1 MRSGKHVSD
10 QQRRLFTPLN
20 NSMNEATQKTDTG
33 RPINRDAA
41 MRFIVLLGI
50 VSLFADMTYEGARS
64 VTGPFLGS
72 LGASGAVVGVIA
84 GLGELVGYGTR
95 LASGWLGDR
104 SQRYWTVTITGYVIN
119 LLAVPALAL
128 TWRWE
133 AAAVLIVI
141 ERAGRAVRSPG
152 RDAMLSHAASHTG
165 LGWGFGL
172 HEAMDQTGAIIGPL
186 LVSAVLSLRYN
197 YAEAFTA
204 LILPAL
210 ASIIAVFVARSCYPR
225 PCDFDLTPAHLGGA
239 DVKQPYWLYATAV
252 ALIGAGYADFALI
265 AYHFSQ
271 TAVVRPPLIPILYA
285 TAMGSD
291 AIASLLLGRLFDRY
305 GLIVVPLGTVAVAAA
320 SPLVFLG
327 GLDLAVVGIVLWG
340 IGMSLQESLMRAV
353 VASMTAPSRRATA
366 FGLLNAIFGAAWFT
380 GSSLLGILYDRSLVA
395 VSVTSL
401 TLQLLAVPV
410 LLAVMRKWSGG
421 RDPGERA

>member
-1 MRSGKHVSD
+1 LKDANDVGAAGVVALLS
-10 QQRRLFTPLN
+10 
-20 NSMNEATQKTDTG
+20 NSMNRAAQKTDT
-33 RPINRDAA
+33 RRSISRDAA
-41 MRFIVLLGI
+41 IRFIVLLGV

-72 LGASGAVVGVIA
+72 LGASGAVVGIIA
-84 GLGELVGYGTR
+84 GLGELVGYTTR
-95 LASGWLGDR
+95 LASGWIGDR
-104 SQRYWTVTITGYVIN
+104 TQRYWTVTIIGYVLN

-128 TWRWE
+128 TSRWE

-141 ERAGRAVRSPG
+141 ERAGRAVRSPV
-152 RDAMLSHAASHTG
+152 RDAMLSHAATHTG

-172 HEAMDQTGAIIGPL
+172 HEAMDQTGAVIGPL

-210 ASIIAVFVARSCYPR
+210 ASIITVVVARSFYPR
-225 PCDFDLTPAHLGGA
+225 PRDFDLTPVHVGGE
-239 DVKQPYWLYATAV
+239 DIKQPYWLYATAV

-265 AYHFSQ
+265 AYHFNQ

-291 AIASLLLGRLFDRY
+291 AIASLFLGRLFDRY
-305 GLIVVPLGTVAVAAA
+305 GLIVLPLGTAAAAVA

-327 GLDLAVVGIVLWG
+327 GIGLAVVGMLLWG
-340 IGMSLQESLMRAV
+340 IGMGMQESLMRAV
-353 VASMTAPSRRATA
+353 VANMTTPSRRATA
-366 FGLLNAIFGAAWFT
+366 FGLLNAVFGAAWFM
-380 GSSLLGILYDRSLVA
+380 GSSLLGILYDWSLVA
-395 VSVTSL
+395 VGVTSL

-410 LLAVMRKWSGG
+410 LLVVMRKWSG
-421 RDPGERA
+421 RR